1 MVNGGQ
7 GAEIRM
13 DRQHWRFFRSWFD
26 TYAAS
31 FETADPDFNRNI
43 ILKSR
48 HTRRVCG
55 EIFGLGRALGLS
67 DGDCRLAGVTA
78 LFHDL
83 GRFEQYRRFRTF
95 SDRKSVNHAEL
106 GVEILKREKVLDVLD
121 DSVKGL
127 IMDAVLYHNRA
138 ALPDRLDPRRLFFTR
153 LLRDADKLDIL
164 RVVTTYYAAKARG
177 EYNETI
183 ELDLPDTPGVSAA
196 ICEQLIK
203 GQTIRFEDMNTLN
216 DFKLLQVGWVY
227 DINFV
232 PALKRL
238 QRRAYLTKL
247 RSVLPDS
254 DDIRR
259 VFGAVNDRLEER
271 LKEGA

>member
-1 MVNGGQ
+1 
-7 GAEIRM
+7 M
-13 DRQHWRFFRSWFD
+13 DRRHVRFFISWFD
-26 TYAAS
+26 AYAAS
-31 FETADPDFNRNI
+31 FETADPEFNRNI

-67 DGDCRLAGVTA
+67 DEDRRLSVVTA

-83 GRFEQYRRFRTF
+83 GRFEQYRRFGTF

-106 GVEILKREKVLDVLD
+106 GVEILRREGVLDGLD
-121 DSVKGL
+121 ESVTGL
-127 IMDAVLYHNRA
+127 ITDAVRYHNRA
-138 ALPDRLDPRRLFFTR
+138 ALPDHLDPRHLFFTR

-164 RVVTTYYAAKARG
+164 RVVTAYYAAKTRG
-177 EYNETI
+177 EHNETI

-196 ICEQLIK
+196 ICEQLIN
-203 GQTIRFEDMNTLN
+203 GQTIRFEDMNNLN

-238 QRRAYLTKL
+238 QRRAYLAML

-259 VFGAVNDRLEER
+259 VFGAVKGRLEER